1 MEQCSKLP
9 TGDAA
14 ASEPVSLLSAVSVKH
29 MTTATTLLFAAAVG
43 VIVMNLYAVQPMLAA
58 IRVSLHIPDGAIGLI
73 AMLPLLGYTCGQ
85 FFVVPLSDLY
95 ENRRLIVRLLSGCAL
110 CLGAAMLSAQAW
122 IFLLAIFLA
131 GVLSSAI
138 QMLVPIAAFMSE
150 EAHRGRVIGNVM
162 SGLMMGIMLSRPI
175 AGWLASMA
183 GWRAVYG
190 LLALIVAALATVLA
204 RVLPERRPQQTQQPQ
219 RYGAIL
225 KSLWQL
231 LRHERVL
238 QHGALTGSLGM
249 AAYMSYWT
257 TIALLLTQA
266 PFSLG
271 AAGIAVFAL
280 VGATAVCVTTFA
292 GRAGDRGR
300 SRIASRISHLA
311 MIAAAL
317 LAGIAGGDWVGWAGI
332 DLRGHEYFALALL
345 SLAAILLDG
354 GVAADQTLERRKIN
368 LLPPQVRGR
377 LNGLFVGFLFIGG
390 AVGAALSGLA
400 WKLGGWS
407 GVCLLQLLFSAI
419 IPLLS
424 SRQHHGNAIDEQ

>member
-1 MEQCSKLP
+1 MEQRKTLP
-9 TGDAA
+9 GD
-14 ASEPVSLLSAVSVKH
+14 LSADTPPIASDPSATPAKH
-29 MTTATTLLFAAAVG
+29 MTMATTLLFAAAVG
-43 VIVMNLYAVQPMLAA
+43 VIVMNLYAVQPLLAA
-58 IRVSLHIPDGAIGLI
+58 IRTAMHITDGAIGLI

-85 FFVVPLSDLY
+85 FLIVPLSDLH
-95 ENRRLIVRLLSGCAL
+95 ENRRLIVRLLLGCAL
-110 CLGAAMLSAQAW
+110 CLGVAMLSTQVW
-122 IFLLAIFLA
+122 LFLGAIFLA

-138 QMLVPIAAFMSE
+138 QMLVPMAAFMSE

-175 AGWLASMA
+175 AGWVASIA

-190 LLALIVAALATVLA
+190 LLALIVAALALVLA
-204 RVLPERRPQQTQQPQ
+204 RVLPERRPQQTQ

-238 QHGALTGSLGM
+238 QHGALAGGLGM

-280 VGATAVCVTTFA
+280 VGATAVCVTPFA
-292 GRAGDRGR
+292 GRAGDHGR
-300 SRIASRISHLA
+300 DRVASRASRLA

-317 LAGIAGGDWVGWAGI
+317 VAGIAGSGWGGL
-332 DLRGHEYFALALL
+332 DLHGHTYVALALL

-354 GVAADQTLERRKIN
+354 GVAADQTLERRRIN
-368 LLPPQVRGR
+368 LLSPQVRGR

-390 AVGAALSGLA
+390 AIGAALSGLA

-407 GVCLLQLLFSAI
+407 AVCLLQLAFSVA

-424 SRQHHGNAIDEQ
+424 SRQHPR